1 MDDSFLSPKN
11 RCQDKADS
19 CFRLKLSKTNNY
31 FMGIYHN
38 FLLVIEIEN
47 PKVIDHLMAVRVVHK
62 RRIIDHQCRDVKF
75 PIASMV

>member
-1 MDDSFLSPKN
+1 
-11 RCQDKADS
+11 
-19 CFRLKLSKTNNY
+19 
-31 FMGIYHN
+31 MGIHHN